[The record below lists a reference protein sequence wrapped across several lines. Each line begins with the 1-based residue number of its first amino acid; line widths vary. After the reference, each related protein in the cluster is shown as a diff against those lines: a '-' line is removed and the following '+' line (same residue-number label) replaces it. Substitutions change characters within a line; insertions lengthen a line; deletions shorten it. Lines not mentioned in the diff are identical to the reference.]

1 MFIVADCGTTKCD
14 WALVDQPGLNF
25 FTGQGFNPLR
35 TVPEEIM
42 MAIATAMDANGVDTS
57 KAEEVFFYGAGCIP
71 EVSDGK
77 IKQILSTLMP
87 QAKINVESDLM
98 AAARAVF
105 KHDNGIIGILGT
117 GSNSGVYNSGKIT
130 EHIPPLGY
138 IIGDEGSGAAIGK
151 RLINAIYKNELPNNY
166 REMFEQECNTY
177 YNDIIQNVYSSPT
190 PAKYLS
196 EFVPFVKNHID
207 DTMMRNLVFCEFEK
221 YFTRNIIRYNKFK
234 TMDTGFVGSVAKEF
248 KDILSDAA
256 RFHGVSIVSVI
267 QKPIE
272 RLVEYHVSSGET
284 S

>member
-14 WALVDQPGLNF
+14 WALVDQPGHSF
-25 FTGQGFNPLR
+25 FSGQGFNPLR
-35 TVPEEIM
+35 GESEQIM

-57 KAEEVFFYGAGCIP
+57 KVDDIFFYGAGCIP

-87 QAKINVESDLM
+87 QANINVESDLM

-105 KHDNGIIGILGT
+105 KQDNGIIGILGT
-117 GSNSGVYNSGKIT
+117 GSNSGVYKSGKIT

-138 IIGDEGSGAAIGK
+138 VIGDEGSGAAIGK
-151 RLINAIYKNELPNNY
+151 RLINAIYKNELPTHY

-177 YNDIIQNVYSSPT
+177 YNDIVQNVYTSAT
-190 PAKYLS
+190 PAKYLA

-207 DTMMRNLVFCEFEK
+207 DTLMRNLVFCEFDK
-221 YFTRNIIRYNKFK
+221 YFTRNIIRYNKYK
-234 TMDTGFVGSVAKEF
+234 SLDTGFVGSVAKEF

-256 RFHGVSIVSVI
+256 RFHGVSIISII

-272 RLVEYHVSSGET
+272 RLVEYHVSSGEN
-284 S
+284 